1 MSSCWLLKY
10 SQATFIRSLLCSDPN
25 ESPHCCLLIWDQ
37 NPKQKTGEGKLLYR
51 CNYGFIFFFFHL
63 LECDYQPVP
72 VLQATLKRDCYL
84 CMAAGKCY
92 EVRAG
97 VFWTGEFASFQNIPM
112 VNAKM
117 RIVNAVV
124 VWQSEWWEN
133 IMLVIFNVLIK
144 YSMWEEN
151 GEVCWNRVLLQLNK
165 SCISMC

>member
-1 MSSCWLLKY
+1 MLWSKWVS
-10 SQATFIRSLLCSDPN
+10 SLLPADLGSKRKAK
-25 ESPHCCLLIWDQ
+25 EWWRK
-37 NPKQKTGEGKLLYR
+37 NPLQVQLWVH
-51 CNYGFIFFFFHL
+51 FFFFHL

-92 EVRAG
+92 GVRAG

-112 VNAKM
+112 VNEKM

-151 GEVCWNRVLLQLNK
+151 GNVCWNRGLLQLNK

>member
-1 MSSCWLLKY
+1 MSRCWLLKY
-10 SQATFIRSLLCSDPN
+10 SQATFIRNLLCCDPN

-37 NPKQKTGEGKLLYR
+37 NPKQKNGEGKLLYR
-51 CNYGFIFFFFHL
+51 CNYGFIFFSHL

-151 GEVCWNRVLLQLNK
+151 GNVCWNRGLLQLNK

>member
-1 MSSCWLLKY
+1 M
-10 SQATFIRSLLCSDPN
+10 SLLIAACWFG
-25 ESPHCCLLIWDQ
+25 I
-37 NPKQKTGEGKLLYR
+37 KTQSKRLVKENSFTGAIMGS
-51 CNYGFIFFFFHL
+51 FFFFHL
-63 LECDYQPVP
+63 LECDCQPVP

-151 GEVCWNRVLLQLNK
+151 GEVCWNRGLLQLNK